1 MLMDCASKF
10 RSLRAPSGDG
20 QTLVDPPYAALPET
34 VADNREKLAS
44 ANYDVQGRTL
54 VELSESAR
62 RRLLQLAVAYTGEYR
77 NVPER
82 WLRSPDIQGLPFI
95 FSGHQPEMFHPG
107 VWYKNFVLGGLAR
120 RMDGVGIHLLIDSDL
135 CRGASIRVPTGGV
148 ERPRVEAVPYDKPAP
163 EMPYEERRILDKAT
177 FSTFAERTAALI
189 RPLVSEPLVAS
200 LWPLTMGRNPRQNI
214 LGLRLAEGRHALE
227 GTWQND
233 TLELPQ
239 SAVCGLPEFAWFTAH
254 LLAQLPKFWAA
265 YNKALATYRCVHK
278 MRNRAQPMPDLAMVD
293 DWLEAPFWIWTAED
307 PVRRP
312 LFARRNGNEIVI
324 SDRNQHSIALKLT
337 ADGDPTLA
345 AEQLN
350 ELSSRGIKVR
360 TRALTTT
367 IFARLVL
374 SDIFLHGI
382 GGAKYD
388 QVTDEIVRLFFGF
401 EPPEFATVSATLRL
415 PHENGNQVGAI
426 VGQWEQRLR
435 ELQYH
440 PEQHVDVDGA
450 NGDSNR
456 VAQII
461 EGKLNW
467 LKTPKTAENARERHV
482 AIVRANRELQP
493 FVEPLARANR
503 AGAGRHATSQTE
515 RSNLEF
521 TRVLFLSVYA
531 AAFRSAAG

>member
-20 QTLVDPPYAALPET
+20 QTLVDPAYAALPET
-34 VADNREKLAS
+34 VALNREKLAS
-44 ANYDVQGRTL
+44 ANYDVQGRSL

-62 RRLLQLAVAYTGEYR
+62 QSLLRLAVAYTGEYR
-77 NVPER
+77 HVSER
-82 WLRSPDIQGLPFI
+82 WLRSGDLEGSPFI
-95 FSGHQPEMFHPG
+95 LSGHQPEMFHPG

-120 RMDGVGIHLLIDSDL
+120 RMGGVAIHLLIDSDL

-148 ERPRVEAVPYDKPAP
+148 ERPRVEAVPYDRPAA

-177 FSTFAERTAALI
+177 FSTFAERASALI

-200 LWPLTMGRNPRQNI
+200 LWPLMMERNPRQNI
-214 LGLRLAEGRHALE
+214 LGLRLAQGRHALE
-227 GTWQND
+227 ETWHSD

-254 LLAQLPKFWAA
+254 LLAQLPKFRAA

-278 MRNRAQPMPDLAMVD
+278 MRNRAHPMPDLAMAD
-293 DWLEAPFWIWTAED
+293 DWLEAPFWIWTADD
-307 PVRRP
+307 PERRP
-312 LFARRNGNEIVI
+312 LFARRVGGGIEI
-324 SDRNQHSIALKLT
+324 SDRNRHTIGLPLS
-337 ADGDPTLA
+337 ADSNPALA
-345 AEQLN
+345 AEQLAA
-350 ELSSRGIKVR
+350 LSSQGIKVR

-415 PHENGNQVGAI
+415 PHENGAPDGIIA
-426 VGQWEQRLR
+426 GQWEQRLR
-435 ELQYH
+435 ELKYH
-440 PEQHVDVDGA
+440 PEQYVDLRA
-450 NGDSNR
+450 SNGE
-456 VAQII
+456 A
-461 EGKLNW
+461 
-467 LKTPKTAENARERHV
+467 
-482 AIVRANRELQP
+482 
-493 FVEPLARANR
+493 
-503 AGAGRHATSQTE
+503 
-515 RSNLEF
+515 
-521 TRVLFLSVYA
+521 Y
-531 AAFRSAAG
+531 